1 MSNRIGT
8 LHMTGESGSPLDLHV
23 FDDAIVAIGA
33 SKAHRAG
40 YAFGAIGG
48 MTSVLTANAQAKKR
62 HAQVTSAESDTAQA
76 IAAAVD
82 GATLFPLGEI
92 AGARMEKAILGTR
105 KLIFTFTNGRPRTIK
120 FGPKQQSPDEVAR
133 VLGTALG
140 GRFVDA
146 TRA

>member
-23 FDDAIVAIGA
+23 FDDAIVVIGA

-40 YAFGAIGG
+40 YAFGAI
-48 MTSVLTANAQAKKR
+48 
-62 HAQVTSAESDTAQA
+62 AQVTSAESDTAQA